1 MLTSSGAVSPALI
14 PLTLRN
20 YTQQADEEIKN
31 NLINNKNTKIM
42 QTR

>member
-14 PLTLRN
+14 PLTVRK
-20 YTQQADEEIKN
+20 YTQQADKGIKN